1 MSAAAVA
8 DGDDM
13 AEVIEPFDVQ
23 HPMIDGKRVK
33 SAVLVDDG
41 SFSFKLT
48 FEDDSTETMAA
59 ADAGLKGAKAMISE
73 ELSAPRPR
81 VAVTIS
87 ASVSKLNKLGA
98 PALERAGKRCC
109 GRRLRSKSSAMKHAP
124 HRCHHPQD
132 LPYPRPRCS
141 SSFRYVGKVPI
152 GRCSHHVS
160 SFNGGSSFQFTP
172 LRR

>member
-1 MSAAAVA
+1 MSAAAAA

-81 VAVTIS
+81 VALTIS

-98 PALERAGKRCC
+98 KN
-109 GRRLRSKSSAMKHAP
+109 SHSAWLSGFPK
-124 HRCHHPQD
+124 D
-132 LPYPRPRCS
+132 
-141 SSFRYVGKVPI
+141 K
-152 GRCSHHVS
+152 
-160 SFNGGSSFQFTP
+160 
-172 LRR
+172 

>member
-81 VAVTIS
+81 VAVTLS
-87 ASVSKLNKLGA
+87 LSVSKLNKLGA
-98 PALERAGKRCC
+98 KN
-109 GRRLRSKSSAMKHAP
+109 
-124 HRCHHPQD
+124 CHLAWLSGFPKD
-132 LPYPRPRCS
+132 
-141 SSFRYVGKVPI
+141 K
-152 GRCSHHVS
+152 
-160 SFNGGSSFQFTP
+160 
-172 LRR
+172 